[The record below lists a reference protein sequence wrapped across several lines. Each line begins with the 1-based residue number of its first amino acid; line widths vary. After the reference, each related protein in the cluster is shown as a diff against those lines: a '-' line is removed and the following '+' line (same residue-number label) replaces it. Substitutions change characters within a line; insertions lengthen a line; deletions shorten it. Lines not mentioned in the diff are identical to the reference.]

1 MRQVMLSGL
10 LAVVGLSGMAAAQE
24 PTLGPVPQSA
34 QPSAPNSSDTPQM
47 TLQHRAPA
55 PTQYVLGPGDEINLH
70 VNDMD
75 EITDKPI
82 KVGPNGDVDIP
93 LAGEVHAGGLTID
106 QFRTALA
113 GKLSKYITSP
123 EITVNLTQSGSA
135 PVSVVGEV
143 NNPGVHEIE
152 GTRRLL
158 EVISAS
164 GGLKIDAGPKII
176 VTREPRWGGIAG
188 TNARIDPATGYTTAT
203 FSVDELMSGRVPQ
216 DNIVIEPDDVI
227 SVPKADLVYVVGDVK
242 KAGGFALTTHPTVT
256 LLQALALA
264 EGLGPDDKASQSK
277 ILRAVPGGDGTPREI
292 PVDVKKVLAGKAPD
306 MPLYPN
312 DILFIPNSAAK
323 TASRR
328 AIEAA
333 IGVGSGMLIYR

>member
-1 MRQVMLSGL
+1 MKKVTINGL
-10 LAVVGLSGMAAAQE
+10 LVVLCGLAGLLQAQE
-24 PTLGPVPQSA
+24 PA
-34 QPSAPNSSDTPQM
+34 QMA
-47 TLQHRAPA
+47 LQHRAPA

-82 KVGPNGDVDIP
+82 KVGPNGNVDIP
-93 LAGEVHAGGLTID
+93 MAGQVHAGGLTID
-106 QFRTALA
+106 QFRTELA
-113 GKLSKYITSP
+113 TKLSKYINSP
-123 EITVNLTQSGSA
+123 QITVNLTQSGSA

-143 NNPGVHEIE
+143 NNPGVHQLE
-152 GTRRLL
+152 GTKRLL
-158 EVISAS
+158 EVISLS
-164 GGLKIDAGPKII
+164 GGLKVDAGPKII
-176 VTREPRWGGIAG
+176 VTREARWGGIEG
-188 TNARIDPATGYTTAT
+188 PDARIDPTTGYTTAT
-203 FSVDELMSGRVPQ
+203 FSVDELMSGKVPQ
-216 DNIVIEPDDVI
+216 DNIIVEPNDVV
-227 SVPKADLVYVVGDVK
+227 SVPRADLVYVVGDVK

-312 DILFIPNSAAK
+312 DILFIPSSGAK
-323 TASRR
+323 IASRR

>member
-1 MRQVMLSGL
+1 MKSVIISGL
-10 LAVVGLSGMAAAQE
+10 LSTFVLAGIASAQE
-24 PTLGPVPQSA
+24 PSH
-34 QPSAPNSSDTPQM
+34 M

-55 PTQYVLGPGDEINLH
+55 SSQYVLGPGDEINLR
-70 VNDMD
+70 VADMD
-75 EITDKPI
+75 EIPNQPLKI
-82 KVGPNGDVDIP
+82 GPNGDLDIP

-113 GKLSKYITSP
+113 SKLSKYINSP
-123 EITVNLTQSGSA
+123 EVSVNLTQSGSA

-143 NNPGVHEIE
+143 NNPGVHELE
-152 GTRRLL
+152 GSKRLL
-158 EVISAS
+158 EVISLS
-164 GGLKIDAGPKII
+164 GGLKQDAGPKVI
-176 VTREPRWGGIAG
+176 VTREPRWGGIDG
-188 TNARIDPATGYTTAT
+188 TDAKIDPVSGYTTAT
-203 FSVDELMSGRVPQ
+203 ISVDELMSGKVPQ
-216 DNIVIEPDDVI
+216 DNIVVEPNDVI

-292 PVDVKKVLAGKAPD
+292 PVDLKKVLAGKAPD